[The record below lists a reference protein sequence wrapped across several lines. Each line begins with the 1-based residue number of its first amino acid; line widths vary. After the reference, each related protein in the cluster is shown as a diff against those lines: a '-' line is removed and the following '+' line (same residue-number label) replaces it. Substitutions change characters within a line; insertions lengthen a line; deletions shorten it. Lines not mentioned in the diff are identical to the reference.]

1 MEQSIIRSP
10 SDKIPA
16 FGLTLQPPNPPSL
29 SALDLLS
36 ERIAQ
41 EADSDIVSTPPTLFL
56 LQGGENVL
64 GKGGS
69 VLG

>member
-36 ERIAQ
+36 ERTAL
-41 EADSDIVSTPPTLFL
+41 EADGDIVSLYSTGIIFIAKWR
-56 LQGGENVL
+56 ECA
-64 GKGGS
+64 
-69 VLG
+69 